1 MWCLTDL
8 VKRVLCMRS
17 SSKIVSFYGAKGGVG
32 KSIIAA
38 NFANILS
45 LYGYKV
51 LLIDLSLGLGNQDII
66 FNINNKT
73 NLLGLLKDRLTLEE
87 TLIPIK
93 ENLYLITN
101 ESGDEIYNY
110 HSNEIIEKLFSTT
123 TIFDRF
129 DYILLDMPSSISFD
143 AQNFLKLSDE
153 VVIISDPTP
162 ISLTNSYTNIKIAS
176 NYEKNIHL
184 IFNKVSGSYESD
196 LIFDKI
202 ENVISKNL
210 KIKDRLNYLGS
221 ISNSKK
227 IEKSTKNRTLFS
239 DKYPNS
245 NASYEIDKIIQNF
258 IRKLEQKMLNS
269 HRRKGFTA
277 SIRSLIEKI

>member
-1 MWCLTDL
+1 
-8 VKRVLCMRS
+8 MRS

-123 TIFDRF
+123 TLFDRF

-245 NASYEIDKIIQNF
+245 NASYELDKIIQNF